1 MGICCSWLLRDM
13 GFMDTMGTEDEV
25 SGEHK
30 IGGNINIDPQKKRG
44 TLKGLG
50 LPWKSRDWD

>member
-1 MGICCSWLLRDM
+1 M
-13 GFMDTMGTEDEV
+13 GFMNTMGTEDEV

-50 LPWKSRDWD
+50 LP